1 MRAIKECGGTT
12 VVQEVGARI
21 VENADFPPH
30 FKTLGQVLDALD
42 DIYHLNHR
50 GEVGHYRTSRG
61 ADGAIVVRCETPYP
75 RHFERGLVEGICRH
89 KLARGR
95 AASVDYEDGPP
106 GADLTCALT
115 VRLR

>member
-1 MRAIKECGGTT
+1 
-12 VVQEVGARI
+12 
-21 VENADFPPH
+21 
-30 FKTLGQVLDALD
+30 
-42 DIYHLNHR
+42 
-50 GEVGHYRTSRG
+50 
-61 ADGAIVVRCETPYP
+61 VVRCETPYP